1 MHSSDPNLD
10 CNLGSTHLRRW
21 VMYPG
26 LQSGLAHLHEPLCKR
41 GFRDMRDS
49 GYSTVLKVK
58 CLNPVDSVAKP
69 VSGHHSNL
77 TCWREYGLGMR
88 RASILTLSG
97 NEARM
102 RLVHTNTYTKR
113 WWWCHLAQCN
123 VESRRVGEGKGN
135 IATVLLCCLGR
146 HCPGGPFPFF
156 FFFFFFFEANCT
168 PCKWEEDCDLN
179 VGGQTSLFCLFTN
192 Y

>member
-1 MHSSDPNLD
+1 MATVH
-10 CNLGSTHLRRW
+10 
-21 VMYPG
+21 
-26 LQSGLAHLHEPLCKR
+26 
-41 GFRDMRDS
+41 
-49 GYSTVLKVK
+49 VLKVK

-102 RLVHTNTYTKR
+102 RLVRTNTYTKR

-123 VESRRVGEGKGN
+123 VESRKIGEGKGN

-156 FFFFFFFEANCT
+156 FFSFFFFLKLTALHASGKKTVTWMWVDKPGCFVSLQLLTWCGSIAT
-168 PCKWEEDCDLN
+168 I
-179 VGGQTSLFCLFTN
+179 GQVWN
-192 Y
+192 RK